1 MCYSV
6 AASDA
11 GSLPSSKWRV
21 HNDLHSRS
29 PKASTWY
36 AICEVLSCNGVGYN
50 QKGKL
55 ESMPNEPEARIRV
68 RHLSTVASIAG
79 GFAVLGGVGVALLS
93 PGCFFPNLEVCLG
106 SVGGL
111 GLLLGAYM
119 RNLSVRRMNNA
130 DIDQTKS
137 AAGGSL

>member
-1 MCYSV
+1 M
-6 AASDA
+6 
-11 GSLPSSKWRV
+11 L
-21 HNDLHSRS
+21 
-29 PKASTWY
+29 
-36 AICEVLSCNGVGYN
+36 NG
-50 QKGKL
+50 
-55 ESMPNEPEARIRV
+55 PEARIRV

-79 GFAVLGGVGVALLS
+79 GFALLAGVGVALLS

-119 RNLSVRRMNNA
+119 RSLSARRMNDA
-130 DIDQTKS
+130 DSDQTQS